1 MEETMKEVEEKVNDL
16 VTELQK
22 LDGVDKSLL
31 KVVYADKDGDI
42 NVIHG
47 VTVDG
52 KFEDYDLDDLRKM
65 MNSD

>member
-1 MEETMKEVEEKVNDL
+1 MKEVEEKVNDL

-31 KVVYADKDGDI
+31 KVVYADKDGE
-42 NVIHG
+42 HG